1 MGTAHVVV
9 GAMLVFGITKIVESK
24 LPLGAIPVMILSY
37 VQDILDYFASKGITG
52 GLLQQVVG
60 SLSLATSFPILG
72 LSSGKDV
79 PPSNTTIQE
88 IEFNKLPPYI
98 LKRKKGEDTFNF
110 LPRKAKFIL
119 VRYVDSRERSI
130 AYLVTY
136 PGREGLICLRYGM
149 RQSKTRRVYISKHFT
164 SSLDK
169 LKAKCRGKISKD
181 KKFDSRSFRQANV
194 MWAGVV
200 FQEEL
205 QLHPNKDLLAF
216 INTKERLRPYG
227 AEDIDR
233 KLQTVLVKFGFPVN
247 YISSSYRLYQHYLK
261 KLPKEKRLNLPQRFG
276 ELLESLP
283 PLKAFITLFDEART
297 KDKEFKLLNETNLQ
311 GLLARFGYPVRY
323 ISSYFKL
330 YQHYFELGLD
340 VLERFGEL
348 LETNPPLK
356 VFISLLEEA
365 RAKDEEFA
373 LLNNGILEG
382 LLKSFGYPVH
392 YISSHS
398 KLYYHYLELGLNL
411 PERFG
416 KLLQTEP
423 ELKAF
428 ISLLEEA
435 RARDKDFE
443 LLNEVHLEGVLR
455 GFGYQI
461 YYISSYFK
469 LYHHYLELGLNLLER
484 FGKLL
489 QTEPEL
495 KAFISLLEEARA
507 RDKEFK
513 LLNETNLQGLLAGF
527 GYPVRYISSCYKLY
541 YHYLEL
547 GLNLPERFEELLQT
561 EPQLKAFIS
570 LLDEARAKD
579 EEFILLNE
587 RYLQGLLA
595 GFRYPV
601 CYISSYY
608 KIYTHWKDNGVDVK
622 QLYKSS
628 EYNESEFQ
636 RVLCKVKRIGLPPGD
651 YSTSVRFY
659 LRKILIAL
667 GKFPK
672 QKPALKHPNNKNL
685 PPKAQEIHEAL

>member
-1 MGTAHVVV
+1 
-9 GAMLVFGITKIVESK
+9 
-24 LPLGAIPVMILSY
+24 MILSY
-37 VQDILDYFASKGITG
+37 IQDILNYFASKGITG
-52 GLLQQVVG
+52 GLPQQVVD
-60 SLSLATSFPILG
+60 SLSLATSFSIFG

-119 VRYVDSRERSI
+119 IRYVDNREKSI

-136 PGREGLICLRYGM
+136 PGREGRICLRYGM
-149 RQSKTRRVYISKHFT
+149 RQSKTRRLYIPKHFT

-194 MWAGVV
+194 MWAGAV

-205 QLHPNKDLLAF
+205 QLHPDKDLLAF

-227 AEDIDR
+227 AEDIDS

-247 YISSSYRLYQHYLK
+247 YISCYNRLYQHYLK
-261 KLPKEKRLNLPQRFG
+261 NLPKEKRLNLPQRFG

-283 PLKAFITLFDEART
+283 PLKAFITLLDEART

-311 GLLARFGYPVRY
+311 GLLTCFGYPVPY

-330 YQHYFELGLD
+330 YQHYFKLGLN

-356 VFISLLEEA
+356 AFISLLEEA

-382 LLKSFGYPVH
+382 LLTGFGNPVH
-392 YISSHS
+392 YISSRS
-398 KLYYHYLELGLNL
+398 KLYHHYLELGLNL

-435 RARDKDFE
+435 RAKDKDFK
-443 LLNEVHLEGVLR
+443 LLNEVHLEGVL
-455 GFGYQI
+455 
-461 YYISSYFK
+461 
-469 LYHHYLELGLNLLER
+469 
-484 FGKLL
+484 
-489 QTEPEL
+489 T
-495 KAFISLLEEARA
+495 
-507 RDKEFK
+507 
-513 LLNETNLQGLLAGF
+513 GF

-547 GLNLPERFEELLQT
+547 GLNLPERFEEMLQT

-579 EEFILLNE
+579 EEFVLLNE

-595 GFRYPV
+595 GFHYSV
-601 CYISSYY
+601 FYISSYY
-608 KIYTHWKDNGVDVK
+608 KVYTHWKDNGVDVK

-651 YSTSVRFY
+651 YSASVRFY

-672 QKPALKHPNNKNL
+672 QKPAVKTSKQQKSTSKGPRN
-685 PPKAQEIHEAL
+685 P

>member
-136 PGREGLICLRYGM
+136 PGREGRICLRYGM

-297 KDKEFKLLNETNLQ
+297 K
-311 GLLARFGYPVRY
+311 
-323 ISSYFKL
+323 
-330 YQHYFELGLD
+330 
-340 VLERFGEL
+340 
-348 LETNPPLK
+348 
-356 VFISLLEEA
+356 
-365 RAKDEEFA
+365 
-373 LLNNGILEG
+373 
-382 LLKSFGYPVH
+382 
-392 YISSHS
+392 
-398 KLYYHYLELGLNL
+398 
-411 PERFG
+411 
-416 KLLQTEP
+416 
-423 ELKAF
+423 
-428 ISLLEEA
+428 
-435 RARDKDFE
+435 
-443 LLNEVHLEGVLR
+443 
-455 GFGYQI
+455 
-461 YYISSYFK
+461 
-469 LYHHYLELGLNLLER
+469 
-484 FGKLL
+484 
-489 QTEPEL
+489 
-495 KAFISLLEEARA
+495 
-507 RDKEFK
+507 DKEFK